1 MGKSMGMMMER
12 VDAIRVLEVG
22 PRDGLQ
28 NEPGEVPVDAKVA
41 LVEALAE
48 AGLPEIEVG
57 AFVNPKLVPR
67 MADSAE
73 VFRRLRRREGT
84 VYSALVPNRRGAEA
98 ALEAG
103 ADRVSVFAS
112 ASESFSR
119 RNTNASIAESL
130 ERFAPVFEIAAAAG
144 RPVRAYLSCAFGCP
158 DEGEVDPARVASIA
172 RELLDAGADEID
184 VSDTIGVAAPC
195 DVDRVLDAVGAEI
208 PIERIALHFHDTRGT
223 AIANVMAAIARG
235 ATRFDASCGGLGGC
249 PFAPGASGNLAT
261 EDLLY
266 VCARSG
272 IATGA
277 SLESV
282 AAASSAIGAVLGR
295 VPPSKVLAA
304 IRSGAGSG
312 QCRSGDAAP
321 RR

>member
-1 MGKSMGMMMER
+1 MSR
-12 VDAIRVLEVG
+12 AIRILEVG

-28 NEPGEVPVDAKVA
+28 NEAGEVSIEAKVA

-57 AFVNPKLVPR
+57 AFVNPRLVPR

-73 VFRRLRRREGT
+73 VLRRIRRRQGT
-84 VYSALVPNRRGAEA
+84 VYSALVPNSRGAA
-98 ALEAG
+98 DAIEAG
-103 ADRVSVFAS
+103 ADLLSVFAS
-112 ASESFSR
+112 ASESFSK

-130 ERFAPVFEIAAAAG
+130 ARFEPVFELAGDAA

-158 DEGEVDPARVASIA
+158 DEGEVEPARVAEIA
-172 RELLDAGADEID
+172 RSLVDAGAVEVD

-195 DVDRVLDAVGAEI
+195 DVDRVLDAVVSEI
-208 PIERIALHFHDTRGT
+208 PVERVALHFHDTRGT
-223 AIANVMAAIARG
+223 AIANVMAGFARG
-235 ATRFDASCGGLGGC
+235 VRRFDSACGGLGGC

-272 IATGA
+272 IETGA
-277 SLESV
+277 SLPAV
-282 AAASSAIGAVLGR
+282 AAASTAIGAVLGR
-295 VPPSKVLAA
+295 PLPSKVLSAL
-304 IRSGAGSG
+304 GAGDGNG
-312 QCRSGDAAP
+312 QCRSGAGTP
-321 RR
+321 SR